1 MSRDFDVLIVVA
13 EKDFPR
19 LKNLY
24 HRLPEYLQCK
34 KLIFVGN
41 RAVGQ
46 MANEL
51 DQCEIGWIDE
61 DSILPFQEVHE
72 LMKMRLAGILNGQ
85 ELPRGITGWYYQQF
99 LKMRYSFIC
108 EDDYYMTWDGDTVPC
123 RPIHM
128 FKDGTGE
135 PYLDLKTELK
145 QEYFDTMGKLL
156 PGMRK
161 VIEKSFI
168 SEHMLFRKDIMQDLI
183 GRMEANSEFGGT
195 QFWEKILYAISPE
208 QMQEGVFSE
217 FETYGTFAALNY
229 MTAYRLREW
238 HSFRLGAEF
247 FDPQTISE
255 RDFIWLGRDF
265 DAISFEKN
273 QSVREDHKNLFDNP
287 KYQEKLSARQMLQ
300 VIQPGFNGGYVEVWD
315 DNSRYT

>member
-1 MSRDFDVLIVVA
+1 MVKDFDVLIVVA

-24 HRLPEYLQCK
+24 HRLPEYLQCR

-41 RAVGQ
+41 SVVGQ
-46 MANEL
+46 MAEEL
-51 DQCEIGWIDE
+51 EHCDIGWIDE
-61 DSILPFQEVHE
+61 NSILPFDRVHGV
-72 LMKMRLAGILNGQ
+72 MKERLAGILNGQ
-85 ELPRGITGWYYQQF
+85 ELPRGVTGWYYQQF
-99 LKMRYSFIC
+99 LKMRYALVC
-108 EDDYYMTWDGDTVPC
+108 EDEYYMTWDGDTVPC
-123 RPIHM
+123 RMINM
-128 FKDGTGE
+128 FREGTGE

-145 QEYFDTMGKLL
+145 QEYFETMGKLL

-168 SEHMLFRKDIMQDLI
+168 SEHMLFRRDIMRDLI
-183 GRMEANSEFGGT
+183 DRIEANEKLDGT

-208 QMQEGVFSE
+208 QIQEGVFSE
-217 FETYGTFAALNY
+217 FETYGTFVALNY
-229 MTAYRLREW
+229 MTTYRLREW

-247 FDPQTISE
+247 FDPKTISE

-287 KYQEKLSARQMLQ
+287 EYQQKLTARQMLEA
-300 VIQPGFNGGYVEVWD
+300 VQPEFNGGYVEVWD
-315 DNSRYT
+315 K